1 MDYSYRQSDIK
12 DIQNNVS
19 IKKKLKYNLN
29 RKTLSQLYITYIRP
43 LLEYAS
49 DVWNGCNVAD
59 TEKLEKVQLEAARTV
74 TGLTVLSSKESLYF
88 ETGWE
93 PLIDRRQRS
102 KLVTMYKIHNE
113 LAPKYLLDI
122 MTEQRFDISRYRTR
136 NSHNYDLFDC
146 RLELC
151 KKSFIPSVIQSWNNL
166 SIETRSSASV
176 KSFKDAITQMTNSVP
191 KYFDYGVRYLNIIQT
206 RIRHNCSALKA
217 DLYRVNICDNPYC
230 ECGMNEDAF
239 HYFFICEK
247 YENQRREMFASL
259 LNLPILTGL
268 NLQLLLWG
276 DVYLPTDINEFV
288 FRIVHKYIKDSK
300 IFS

>member
-217 DLYRVNICDNPYC
+217 DLYRVNICDSPCC

-300 IFS
+300 RFS